1 MRWSIDDFTVMAII
15 FIFMA
20 CGVGQQGLF
29 RGNLEIEKELQCKKI
44 EILLLC
50 FEIVGCIGDF
60 CFYNSN

>member
-1 MRWSIDDFTVMAII
+1 MAII